1 MTSTEERYLSASQ
14 SSNLKV
20 ETERTG
26 DVDVMVASGWSHS
39 HIGHALMRIQ
49 SRPTRGLLELIHTQ
63 VAIEADRLNVD
74 NPDAVASAVIAWW
87 LQRTCQTCHGR
98 MFEIIENT
106 PSLSAIVC
114 PACHGSGLKKL
125 AYGEVGRR
133 LSDWLD
139 VCKHAHVG
147 VIKRRL
153 RDDS

>member
-20 ETERTG
+20 EAERTG

-49 SRPTRGLLELIHTQ
+49 SRPTRGLLELIHAQ
-63 VAIEADRLNVD
+63 VAIEADRLNAD
-74 NPDAVASAVIAWW
+74 NPGEVASAVIAYW
-87 LQRTCQTCHGR
+87 LNRICKTCHGR
-98 MFEIIENT
+98 MFETIKNT

-114 PACHGSGLKKL
+114 PACHGSGLGTIPG
-125 AYGEVGRR
+125 GEVGSY
-133 LSDWLD
+133 LVGWLD
-139 VCKHAHVG
+139 YCKQDHVG

-153 RDDS
+153 RPE